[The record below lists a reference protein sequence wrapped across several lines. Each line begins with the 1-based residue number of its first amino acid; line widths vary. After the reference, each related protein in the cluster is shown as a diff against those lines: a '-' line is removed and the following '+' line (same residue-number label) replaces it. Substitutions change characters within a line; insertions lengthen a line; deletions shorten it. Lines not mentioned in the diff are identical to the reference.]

1 MTGCGVMTITF
12 ISRMKV
18 YPEKEAQFRD
28 LCHKLEEAVRRSEPG
43 TLFYKFYRLEEDF
56 HYAVLESFKDH
67 AAEEAHL
74 ASDHFK
80 AIGPDMIACLDGGY
94 EREYLHPL
102 QP

>member
-1 MTGCGVMTITF
+1 MTVTF

-18 YPEKEAQFRD
+18 FPEKEALFRD
-28 LCHKLEEAVRRSEPG
+28 LCRQMEEAVRQNEPD
-43 TLFYKFYRLEEDF
+43 TLYFRFYRLDGE
-56 HYAVLESFKDH
+56 HRYAVIESFKNE

-74 ASDHFK
+74 SSPHFK